1 MACWGTWKNPALCP
15 PPGNTIEL
23 GSLPS
28 TRTPHGNK
36 ECAMADTFW
45 VWGTIKGETVTN
57 ECMKNEGKE
66 TFFPH
71 LYYKTSAIIGRLN
84 NCGVQQSCDN
94 VHVFIDI
101 EWHRIQ
107 AVDNVTAQKHIL
119 RTSKPELRSPSL
131 QEGHLV
137 APDHVIPMAFN
148 FPLWMIWLISQLVIL
163 GHKLCRGRQ
172 WLF

>member
-1 MACWGTWKNPALCP
+1 MNPKVKGRGCLHGLLRHLKKPSAM
-15 PPGNTIEL
+15 

-71 LYYKTSAIIGRLN
+71 LYYKTSAIIARLN
-84 NCGVQQSCDN
+84 HCGVQQSCDN

-101 EWHRIQ
+101 E
-107 AVDNVTAQKHIL
+107 
-119 RTSKPELRSPSL
+119 
-131 QEGHLV
+131 
-137 APDHVIPMAFN
+137 
-148 FPLWMIWLISQLVIL
+148 
-163 GHKLCRGRQ
+163 
-172 WLF
+172 